1 MFQDEGRFGR
11 ISNPRRC
18 WVPPGCRPSVPLQ
31 FIREFTYVYAAVSPH
46 DGVMDSLILPEVNT
60 QTMSLFLE
68 EVSSRHP
75 DDFILM
81 FMDRAGWHRSYGLTV
96 PPNISLQSLPPYSPE
111 CNPAEHIGE
120 DIRENWFSNTVF
132 SSLNAV
138 ENTLVDS
145 LVALENNSEKVRS
158 LTGFDWIICNPLNAT

>member
-1 MFQDEGRFGR
+1 
-11 ISNPRRC
+11 
-18 WVPPGCRPSVPLQ
+18 
-31 FIREFTYVYAAVSPH
+31 
-46 DGVMDSLILPEVNT
+46 MDSLILPEVNT

-81 FMDRAGWHRSYGLTV
+81 FMDRAGWHRSSSLTP
-96 PPNISLQSLPPYSPE
+96 PPNISLQWLPPYSPE

>member
-18 WVPPGCRPSVPLQ
+18 WAPEGYRPSVPLQ
-31 FIREFTYVYAAVSPH
+31 LIREFTYVFAAVSPH

-60 QTMSLFLE
+60 QVMSIFLE

-81 FMDRAGWHRSYGLTV
+81 FMDRAGWHRSYNLTV
-96 PPNISLQSLPPYSPE
+96 PQNICLQWLPPYSPE
-111 CNPAEHIGE
+111 CNPAEHIWE
-120 DIRENWFSNTVF
+120 NIRENWFSNTVF
-132 SSLNAV
+132 DSLDAV
-138 ENTLVDS
+138 ENTLVYS
-145 LVALENNSEKVRS
+145 LVALEKNSGIVRS
-158 LTGFDWIICNPLNAT
+158 LTGFDWIICNPMNAT

>member
-1 MFQDEGRFGR
+1 MVSEIKSMYEKAINQK
-11 ISNPRRC
+11 
-18 WVPPGCRPSVPLQ
+18 VPKSTVYRMLDRPWMA
-31 FIREFTYVYAAVSPH
+31 E
-46 DGVMDSLILPEVNT
+46 DSST
-60 QTMSLFLE
+60 SGT
-68 EVSSRHP
+68 RHP

-96 PPNISLQSLPPYSPE
+96 PPNISLQWLPPYSPE

-145 LVALENNSEKVRS
+145 LIALENNSGKVRS
-158 LTGFDWIICNPLNAT
+158 LTGFDWIICNHLNAT